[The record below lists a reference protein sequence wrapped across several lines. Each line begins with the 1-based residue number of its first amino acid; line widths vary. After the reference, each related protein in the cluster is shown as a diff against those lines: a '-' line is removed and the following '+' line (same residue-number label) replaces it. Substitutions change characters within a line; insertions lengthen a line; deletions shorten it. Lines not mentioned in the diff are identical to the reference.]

1 MTIRLWKFY
10 FGIFKYKLVFL
21 LLIMILGTMFEG
33 LGLAIIISMLDQSE
47 KNVFNGIL
55 SNFGVYLPIYTFVF
69 LVFFFRGIVVWY
81 ANRTTASLFLSL
93 KQKTLEKSLLLSVS
107 SKFKVLEALGDSSL
121 INLVIKEIPN
131 IALGFKVFMH
141 MLRSILVSIA
151 YIAIPVYLAPSL
163 SSIIFVFILLGLA
176 VFFLLQNY
184 LKQISF
190 LLVLA
195 NEKLLWRLK
204 SIFNALANIKA
215 GNRNQKVLTD
225 INIRIKNILRL
236 ETKQAVV
243 IEPALESSLETIV
256 FMLLIGTVVYNDS
269 AQILEDSV
277 LILCIGMLFKALSSI
292 NGIYSNFRKI
302 YSYSGSFMKLENIHN
317 TLIQNTES
325 FLNKSSLNETL
336 LNINLK
342 DASIVLDNHELVNGF
357 SLYCEVG
364 QSIAIVGKSGSGKTS
379 VLNAL
384 ATLTEFDNGEYL
396 ANDGIKISKNKMFIR
411 NNASYLTQ
419 QYYFEE
425 EFVKNCFENKF
436 LEDSDVHNSLLLLG
450 LIEPGTNFK
459 KFGEVKI
466 SQLSGGER
474 QRLAIATEF
483 LKRKTLYLLDEI
495 TSALNVEHED
505 LVADFI
511 KQYSGNKIVIVVT
524 HSENFAANFVQ
535 IINLDFNH

>member
-190 LLVLA
+190 HLVLA
-195 NEKLLWRLK
+195 NEKMLWRLK

-277 LILCIGMLFKALSSI
+277 LILCIGMLFKALSSV

-302 YSYSGSFMKLENIHN
+302 YSYSGSFIKLENIHN
-317 TLIQNTES
+317 TLTQNTET
-325 FLNKSSLNETL
+325 FLNEPILNEK
-336 LNINLK
+336 LK
-342 DASIVLDNHELVNGF
+342 KIDLQEASISFVDREIIHGF

-364 QSIAIVGKSGSGKTS
+364 QSVAIVGKSGSGKTS

-396 ANDGIKISKNKMFIR
+396 ANDGINISKNKMFIR
-411 NNASYLTQ
+411 SNASYLTQ

-425 EFVKNCFENKF
+425 EFVKDCFKSYQ
-436 LEDSDVHNSLLLLG
+436 LEDSDVHNGLLLLG
-450 LIEPGTNFK
+450 LIASESDFQS
-459 KFGEVKI
+459 FGEVRI

-495 TSALNVEHED
+495 TSALDQQHEN
-505 LVADFI
+505 LVAEFI
-511 KQYSGNKIVIVVT
+511 NKNSSSKLIIVVT
-524 HSENFAANFVQ
+524 HSENFAEKFNH
-535 IINLDFNH
+535 IINLDLCD